1 MHPHLRYGYRYT
13 TMSEINSTHEPS
25 KEMGDR
31 VSRRRLMRAG
41 LSAAPVVLAL
51 KSNSVLAST
60 GGYCVKPS
68 TFASLGAGAIKL
80 PNASQAP
87 RINKSH
93 TCYSHGYWK
102 NSNAGL
108 VPADFKTTTQFLSSS
123 VTGFTSNP
131 GGHFTGK
138 TIQQVLEMT
147 GDGAAVALARHL
159 AAAYLTARV
168 HSGTAVLSV
177 DDCKNIWNS
186 AGNTWGPVAGDKTWD
201 TDRWVKYFDFVLG

>member
-1 MHPHLRYGYRYT
+1 
-13 TMSEINSTHEPS
+13 MSEINSTDGPNKATGE
-25 KEMGDR
+25 R

-51 KSNSVLAST
+51 KSNSVLATT
-60 GGYCVKPS
+60 GSYCVKPS
-68 TFASLGAGAIKL
+68 TFASLGTDAIKL

-87 RINKSH
+87 RINKAH

-102 NSNAGL
+102 NTSQGLNPSN
-108 VPADFKTTTQFLSSS
+108 FKTVTLFLSDT
-123 VTGFTSNP
+123 TGFTSNP
-131 GGHFTGK
+131 SGVFSGK
-138 TIQQVLEMT
+138 TIQQVLWMT
-147 GDGAAVALARHL
+147 GSGGSVALARHL

-168 HSGTAVLSV
+168 YPGTAVLSV

-186 AGNTWGPVAGDKTWD
+186 TGNNWSPVAGDNTWN